1 MRVATIKLIILLLT
15 LVPNNNYG
23 LNEARKP
30 HAISKQFN
38 KLEYIIINSIILNK
52 EK

>member
-23 LNEARKP
+23 LKKKLENM

-38 KLEYIIINSIILNK
+38 KLE
-52 EK
+52 